1 MFGTKVAKVAAL
13 QLATVLLQAFG
24 KLRLLGGIVIFGMER
39 QAAVQSLQLAFWCFF
54 GLLLWNGLYPSLL
67 FIFPNST
74 WCRYNSAMM
83 DVILDLGYVL
93 TYLVMVV
100 LGMSELSLKAS
111 ATGNFGDLEELKFS
125 NSTSPNLWNFWSFN
139 VTFCFWYVS
148 MFFMC
153 FGILF
158 SKTQTHMVK
167 LTISP
172 SIHRYQPRIC
182 ISIGH
187 ASVPGRVR
195 ECGTRLLC
203 LQSSRKDSSR
213 ICEDRVQGPARP
225 LI

>member
-13 QLATVLLQAFG
+13 QLVTVLLQAFG
-24 KLRLLGGIVIFGMER
+24 KLRLLGGIVIFGMEE

-125 NSTSPNLWNFWSFN
+125 NSTSPNFWNF
-139 VTFCFWYVS
+139 
-148 MFFMC
+148 
-153 FGILF
+153 
-158 SKTQTHMVK
+158 
-167 LTISP
+167 
-172 SIHRYQPRIC
+172 
-182 ISIGH
+182 
-187 ASVPGRVR
+187 
-195 ECGTRLLC
+195 
-203 LQSSRKDSSR
+203 
-213 ICEDRVQGPARP
+213 
-225 LI
+225 